1 MNDFLNKEMLKIAK
15 SLAEKEIIKCKVD
28 SLMMTRVAKYE
39 EKIKTLNEN
48 NARLVEENSNYEV
61 IRKSHKELNG
71 ELRKGL
77 DEVKADNIKLANQ
90 ISDYQQRRSLF

>member
-1 MNDFLNKEMLKIAK
+1 MLVAILFLLK
-15 SLAEKEIIKCKVD
+15 
-28 SLMMTRVAKYE
+28 TNE

-90 ISDYQQRRSLF
+90 ISDYQQNYIRIDGKK

>member
-48 NARLVEENSNYEV
+48 NARLVE
-61 IRKSHKELNG
+61 
-71 ELRKGL
+71 
-77 DEVKADNIKLANQ
+77 
-90 ISDYQQRRSLF
+90 

>member
-1 MNDFLNKEMLKIAK
+1 
-15 SLAEKEIIKCKVD
+15 
-28 SLMMTRVAKYE
+28 
-39 EKIKTLNEN
+39 
-48 NARLVEENSNYEV
+48 V

-90 ISDYQQRRSLF
+90 ISDYQQNYIRIDGKK